1 MTTGELILF
10 FAVMGLATFIT
21 RAAPF
26 VLLKS
31 HQDSRLLLHFGRVLP
46 VMILMVLVG
55 FGVIGLLDAQGSR
68 QALLA
73 IAMVITTLVHLI
85 FRQAMVSILLGTA
98 VYVLGIQW
106 LGWLYL
112 ALPRTRKV
120 EWL

>member
-10 FAVMGLATFIT
+10 FSVMGIATFLT

-31 HQDSRLLLHFGRVLP
+31 HKDSRWLLHFGRVLP
-46 VMILMVLVG
+46 VMILVVLVG
-55 FGVIGLLDAQGSR
+55 FSGVRLIDEQANR
-68 QALLA
+68 QVLIA
-73 IAMVITTLVHLI
+73 IAMVITALAHLI

-106 LGWLYL
+106 LGW
-112 ALPRTRKV
+112 
-120 EWL
+120 

>member
-10 FAVMGLATFIT
+10 FAVMGIATFLT

-31 HQDSRLLLHFGRVLP
+31 HKDSRWLLHFGHVLP
-46 VMILMVLVG
+46 VMILVVLVG
-55 FGVIGLLDAQGSR
+55 FSGVGLIDEQANR
-68 QALLA
+68 QVLIA
-73 IAMVITTLVHLI
+73 IAMVITALAHLI

-106 LGWLYL
+106 LGW
-112 ALPRTRKV
+112 
-120 EWL
+120 

>member
-10 FAVMGLATFIT
+10 FAVMGIATFLT

-31 HQDSRLLLHFGRVLP
+31 HKDSRWLLHFGHVLP
-46 VMILMVLVG
+46 VMILVVLVG
-55 FGVIGLLDAQGSR
+55 FSGVGLIDEQANR
-68 QALLA
+68 QVFIA
-73 IAMVITTLVHLI
+73 IAMVITALVHLL

-106 LGWLYL
+106 LGW
-112 ALPRTRKV
+112 
-120 EWL
+120 

>member
-10 FAVMGLATFIT
+10 FAVMGIATFLT

-31 HQDSRLLLHFGRVLP
+31 HKDSRWLLHFGRVLP
-46 VMILMVLVG
+46 VMILVVLVG
-55 FGVIGLLDAQGSR
+55 FSGVGLIDEQANR
-68 QALLA
+68 QVLIA
-73 IAMVITTLVHLI
+73 IAMVITALAHLI

-106 LGWLYL
+106 LGW
-112 ALPRTRKV
+112 
-120 EWL
+120 

>member
-10 FAVMGLATFIT
+10 FAVMGIATLLT

-31 HQDSRLLLHFGRVLP
+31 HKDSRWLLHFGRVLP
-46 VMILMVLVG
+46 LMILVVLVG
-55 FGVIGLLDAQGSR
+55 FSGVGLIDEQANR
-68 QALLA
+68 QVLIA
-73 IAMVITTLVHLI
+73 IAMVITALAHLI

-106 LGWLYL
+106 LGW
-112 ALPRTRKV
+112 
-120 EWL
+120 

>member
-1 MTTGELILF
+1 MTTAELILF

-31 HQDSRLLLHFGRVLP
+31 HKDSRLLLHFGRVLP

-55 FGVIGLLDAQGSR
+55 FSVIGLLDAQGGR

-73 IAMVITTLVHLI
+73 IAMVITVLVHLI
-85 FRQAMVSILLGTA
+85 FRQAMVSILVGTA

-106 LGWLYL
+106 LGW
-112 ALPRTRKV
+112 
-120 EWL
+120 

>member
-10 FAVMGLATFIT
+10 FSVMGIATFLT

-31 HQDSRLLLHFGRVLP
+31 HKDSRWLLHFGRVLP
-46 VMILMVLVG
+46 VMILVVLIGFSGVG
-55 FGVIGLLDAQGSR
+55 LIDEQANR
-68 QALLA
+68 QVLIA
-73 IAMVITTLVHLI
+73 IAMVITALAHLI

-106 LGWLYL
+106 LGW
-112 ALPRTRKV
+112 
-120 EWL
+120 

>member
-31 HQDSRLLLHFGRVLP
+31 HQDSRLLLPFGRVLP

-85 FRQAMVSILLGTA
+85 FRQAMVSILVGTA

-106 LGWLYL
+106 LGW
-112 ALPRTRKV
+112 
-120 EWL
+120 

>member
-10 FAVMGLATFIT
+10 FAVMGIATFLT

-31 HQDSRLLLHFGRVLP
+31 HKDSRWLLHFGRVLP
-46 VMILMVLVG
+46 VMILVVLIGFSGVG
-55 FGVIGLLDAQGSR
+55 LIDEQANR
-68 QALLA
+68 QVLIA
-73 IAMVITTLVHLI
+73 IAMVITALAHLI

-106 LGWLYL
+106 LGW
-112 ALPRTRKV
+112 
-120 EWL
+120 

>member
-1 MTTGELILF
+1 MTTSELVLF

-31 HQDSRLLLHFGRVLP
+31 HKDSRLLLHFGRLLQ

-55 FGVIGLLDAQGSR
+55 FSVIGLLDVQGSR
-68 QALLA
+68 QALLV
-73 IAMVITTLVHLI
+73 IAMVITVLLHLI
-85 FRQAMVSILLGTA
+85 FRQAMVSILVGTA

-106 LGWLYL
+106 LGW
-112 ALPRTRKV
+112 
-120 EWL
+120 

>member
-10 FAVMGLATFIT
+10 FAVMGLATLVT

-31 HQDSRLLLHFGRVLP
+31 HKDSRLLLHFGRVLP

-55 FGVIGLLDAQGSR
+55 FSVIGLLNAQGGR
-68 QALLA
+68 QTLLA
-73 IAMVITTLVHLI
+73 IAMVITVLVHLI
-85 FRQAMVSILLGTA
+85 FRQAMISILVGTA

-106 LGWLYL
+106 LGW
-112 ALPRTRKV
+112 
-120 EWL
+120 

>member
-1 MTTGELILF
+1 MITGELILF
-10 FAVMGLATFIT
+10 FSVMGIATFLT

-31 HQDSRLLLHFGRVLP
+31 HKDSRWLLHFGRVLP

-55 FGVIGLLDAQGSR
+55 FSGVGLIDEQANR
-68 QALLA
+68 QVLIA
-73 IAMVITTLVHLI
+73 IAMVITALAHLI

-106 LGWLYL
+106 LGW
-112 ALPRTRKV
+112 
-120 EWL
+120 

>member
-10 FAVMGLATFIT
+10 FAVMGLTTFIT
-21 RAAPF
+21 RVAPF

-31 HQDSRLLLHFGRVLP
+31 HKDSRLLLHFGRLLP

-55 FGVIGLLDAQGSR
+55 FSVIGLLDAQSSR

-73 IAMVITTLVHLI
+73 IAMVITVLLHLI
-85 FRQAMVSILLGTA
+85 FRQAMVSILVGTA

-106 LGWLYL
+106 LGW
-112 ALPRTRKV
+112 
-120 EWL
+120 

>member
-85 FRQAMVSILLGTA
+85 FRQTMVSILLGTA

-106 LGWLYL
+106 LGW
-112 ALPRTRKV
+112 
-120 EWL
+120 

>member
-10 FAVMGLATFIT
+10 FAVMGIATFLT

-31 HQDSRLLLHFGRVLP
+31 HKDSRWLLHFGHVLP
-46 VMILMVLVG
+46 VMILVVLVG
-55 FGVIGLLDAQGSR
+55 FSGVGLIDEQANR
-68 QALLA
+68 QVLIA
-73 IAMVITTLVHLI
+73 IAMVITALVHLL

-106 LGWLYL
+106 LGW
-112 ALPRTRKV
+112 
-120 EWL
+120 

>member
-10 FAVMGLATFIT
+10 FAVMGIATFLT

-31 HQDSRLLLHFGRVLP
+31 HKDSRWLLHFGHVLP
-46 VMILMVLVG
+46 VMILVVLVG
-55 FGVIGLLDAQGSR
+55 FSGDGLIDEQANR
-68 QALLA
+68 QVLIA
-73 IAMVITTLVHLI
+73 IAMVITALAHLI

-106 LGWLYL
+106 LGW
-112 ALPRTRKV
+112 
-120 EWL
+120 

>member
-10 FAVMGLATFIT
+10 FSVMSIATFLT

-31 HQDSRLLLHFGRVLP
+31 HKDSRWLLHFGRVLP
-46 VMILMVLVG
+46 VMILVVLVG
-55 FGVIGLLDAQGSR
+55 FSGVGLIDEQANR
-68 QALLA
+68 QVLIA
-73 IAMVITTLVHLI
+73 IAMVITALAHLI

-106 LGWLYL
+106 LGW
-112 ALPRTRKV
+112 
-120 EWL
+120 